1 MTQTSQKL
9 GLIPLTS
16 LVTGNLVG
24 SGVFLLP
31 VALAKF
37 GSISLLGWILTT
49 LGAIVL
55 ALIFAELSHKI
66 PKNGGPYA
74 FVSQAF
80 GKELGF
86 MIAWGYWTLSWISNS
101 ALIASAA
108 SYLTVITGDLDKSVM
123 LFLEISVLF
132 IVAAFNLFGLKTTGK
147 GELIITTVKVLPLLI
162 IPIVCLPFIS
172 FDNFPEFNISNS
184 STGVALNSVAF
195 ITLWAF
201 VGVETATVPG
211 SQVINP
217 RRNIPIATIA
227 GTIIAALVYILGTIV
242 IFGVVPSDTL
252 MASHAPYAD
261 AANFVFG
268 GGWGSVTAIAAIITC
283 VGSLNGW
290 TIIVGRI
297 AQAAADD
304 GLFPKIFSKTNSMGT
319 PAYAIIVSTVL
330 TVPFIVLSINE
341 GLMEQ
346 FNLIIDVTVTF
357 VLFVYMACVLA
368 FFKLIRG
375 DKHLRVYRYIIG
387 ALAFGFLS
395 WAFFATQPKMIF
407 YSLLLALCGLPI
419 RAFILFKRS
428 RENQ

>member
-1 MTQTSQKL
+1 
-9 GLIPLTS
+9 
-16 LVTGNLVG
+16 
-24 SGVFLLP
+24 
-31 VALAKF
+31 
-37 GSISLLGWILTT
+37 
-49 LGAIVL
+49 
-55 ALIFAELSHKI
+55 
-66 PKNGGPYA
+66 
-74 FVSQAF
+74 
-80 GKELGF
+80 
-86 MIAWGYWTLSWISNS
+86 
-101 ALIASAA
+101 
-108 SYLTVITGDLDKSVM
+108 
-123 LFLEISVLF
+123 
-132 IVAAFNLFGLKTTGK
+132 
-147 GELIITTVKVLPLLI
+147 
-162 IPIVCLPFIS
+162 VCLPFIS